1 MSIKVMSLKCPEIK
15 IYYREHARKNYHL
28 DSLLCI
34 LWTGSAALVV
44 VAVILI
50 GSLSFPM
57 WETSRLLG
65 DGLGIFRA

>member
-1 MSIKVMSLKCPEIK
+1 M
-15 IYYREHARKNYHL
+15 
-28 DSLLCI
+28 
-34 LWTGSAALVV
+34 VV

-65 DGLGIFRA
+65 NRFSDFSGLKMDFGRLILAICNSERVPSIHLQGILNDDR